1 MSSTVRC
8 LACGF
13 EVPDGK
19 RICPTCMEPQPENR
33 KGYILASV
41 GITALMLVAWLAMK
55 IFGN

>member
-1 MSSTVRC
+1 M
-8 LACGF
+8 
-13 EVPDGK
+13 PDGK